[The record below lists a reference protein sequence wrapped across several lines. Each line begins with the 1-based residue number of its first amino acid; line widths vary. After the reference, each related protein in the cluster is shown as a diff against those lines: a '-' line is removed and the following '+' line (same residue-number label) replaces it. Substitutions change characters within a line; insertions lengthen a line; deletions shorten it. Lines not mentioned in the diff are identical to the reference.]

1 MKTCPY
7 CAHSNREGVL
17 FCEECGQVL
26 YTEQGAQTST
36 KRLPTGTGGLN
47 AKSGWGTARFSPKS
61 TIVLQI
67 RDNPSPIEIEPQ
79 QETIIGRYDG
89 SNSTTPTIDLT
100 PYGAYEHGVSRI
112 HAAIRRG
119 EDTLMLVD
127 LGSVNGTHLNGQRL
141 IPNQPRVLRDGDE
154 IRIGKLVC
162 HIYFKTD
169 GK

>member
-7 CAHSNREGVL
+7 CTHSNREGVL

-26 YTEQGAQTST
+26 YTEQGTATRT
-36 KRLPTGTGGLN
+36 KKLPTGTGGLS
-47 AKSGWGTARFSPKS
+47 AKGGWGTARFNQSA

-67 RDNPSPIEIEPQ
+67 RDNPSPIEIVPQ

-89 SNSTTPTIDLT
+89 SSASTPTIDLT
-100 PYGAYEHGVSRI
+100 PYGAYENGVSRI

-119 EDTLMLVD
+119 EDTLTLVD

-162 HIYFKTD
+162 HIYFKTNT
-169 GK
+169 